1 MVQNGW
7 HYMKHIDMDLYQTID
22 NAQQSNV
29 PFTLYESWLKGRKK
43 LKKKIFAMS
52 TSNWGPNICRQDD
65 EWTCVSKMLLGFSLS
80 RPILLG
86 VLFRFKATIIT
97 IIIMIHNCYVIKLIH
112 DDPFHFLPQRSI
124 PTI

>member
-1 MVQNGW
+1 
-7 HYMKHIDMDLYQTID
+7 
-22 NAQQSNV
+22 
-29 PFTLYESWLKGRKK
+29 
-43 LKKKIFAMS
+43 MS

-112 DDPFHFLPQRSI
+112 DDPFHFLPPKKHSHHIKIHFKERHKNKFNYI
-124 PTI
+124 KM